1 MLDINNRIMD
11 NQKRSLTPRSVIQ
24 LLLFIIVIPFLPLL
38 ISLSWDWWEAW
49 VYGFINILGYVI
61 SRAMA
66 AKRNPDLIT
75 ERAQFMKH
83 ENVFNWDKI
92 LAPLVGF
99 GGGLITL
106 VVGLDKLLNWS
117 PAYSILV
124 KIIALAFILIGFIW
138 GSYAL
143 IQNRFFSGMVRIQ
156 NDRGHHVIT
165 SGPYRWMRH
174 PGYTGAILT
183 FLATP
188 LFLDSAWAS
197 IPAVFLVIM
206 LVLRTSLEDK
216 VLQVEL
222 EGYSEYA
229 EKVRYRLFPGVW

>member
-1 MLDINNRIMD
+1 MD
-11 NQKRSLTPRSVIQ
+11 NQKKSLTPRYVIQ

-38 ISLSWDWWEAW
+38 ISWSWDWWEAW
-49 VYGFINILGYVI
+49 VYGFINVLGFAI

-66 AKRNPDLIT
+66 AKRNPDLIS

-92 LAPLVGF
+92 LAPLVVL
-99 GGGLITL
+99 GGGLIPL
-106 VVGLDKLLNWS
+106 VVGLDELLNWS
-117 PAYSILV
+117 PAFSILI
-124 KIIALAFILIGFIW
+124 KIIALAIILTGYIW

-156 NDRGHHVIT
+156 SDRGHQVIT

-174 PGYTGAILT
+174 PGYAGAILT
-183 FLATP
+183 YLATP
-188 LFLDSAWAS
+188 LFLDSGWAFV
-197 IPAVFLVIM
+197 PAVFLVIV
-206 LVLRTSLEDK
+206 LVIRTSLEDK

-229 EKVRYRLFPGVW
+229 DKVRYRLFPGVW

>member
-1 MLDINNRIMD
+1 MD
-11 NQKRSLTPRSVIQ
+11 NQRKSLTPRLVII

-38 ISLSWDWWEAW
+38 ISWSWDWWEAW
-49 VYGFINILGYVI
+49 VFGFISVLGYTI

-75 ERAQFMKH
+75 ERAQFMKN

-92 LAPLVGF
+92 LAPLAGF

-117 PAYSILV
+117 PTFSILI
-124 KIIALAFILIGFIW
+124 KIIALALIITGYIW

-156 NDRGHHVIT
+156 SDRGHQVIT

-174 PGYTGAILT
+174 PGYAGAILT
-183 FLATP
+183 YLATP
-188 LFLDSAWAS
+188 LFLDSEWAF
-197 IPAVFLVIM
+197 IPAVFLVIV
-206 LVLRTSLEDK
+206 LVIRTSLEDK

>member
-1 MLDINNRIMD
+1 MA
-11 NQKRSLTPRSVIQ
+11 NQRKSLTPRLVIQ

-38 ISLSWDWWEAW
+38 ISWSWDWWEAW
-49 VYGFINILGYVI
+49 VYGFINVLGWVI

-83 ENVFNWDKI
+83 ENVFKWDKI

-106 VVGLDKLLNWS
+106 VVGLDILLNWS
-117 PAYSILV
+117 PAFSILI
-124 KIIALAFILIGFIW
+124 KIIALAIILAGYIW

-156 NDRGHHVIT
+156 SDRGHQVIT

-174 PGYTGAILT
+174 PGYAGAILT
-183 FLATP
+183 YLATP
-188 LFLDSAWAS
+188 LFLDSGWAF
-197 IPAVFLVIM
+197 IPAVFLVIL

-229 EKVRYRLFPGVW
+229 DKVRYRLFPGVW

>member
-1 MLDINNRIMD
+1 MD
-11 NQKRSLTPRSVIQ
+11 NQKKSLTPRYVIQ

-38 ISLSWDWWEAW
+38 ISWSWDWWEAW
-49 VYGFINILGYVI
+49 VYGFINVLGFAI
-61 SRAMA
+61 SRAIA
-66 AKRNPDLIT
+66 AKRNPDLIS

-92 LAPLVGF
+92 LAPLVVL
-99 GGGLITL
+99 GGGLIPL
-106 VVGLDKLLNWS
+106 VVGLDELLNWS
-117 PAYSILV
+117 PAFSILI
-124 KIIALAFILIGFIW
+124 KIFALAIILTGYIW

-156 NDRGHHVIT
+156 SDRGHQVIT

-174 PGYTGAILT
+174 PGYAGAILT
-183 FLATP
+183 YLATP
-188 LFLDSAWAS
+188 LFLDSGWAFV
-197 IPAVFLVIM
+197 PAVFLVIV
-206 LVLRTSLEDK
+206 LVIRTSLEDK

-229 EKVRYRLFPGVW
+229 DKVRYRLFPGVW

>member
-1 MLDINNRIMD
+1 MD
-11 NQKRSLTPRSVIQ
+11 NQKKSLTPRYVIQ
-24 LLLFIIVIPFLPLL
+24 LFLFIIVIPFLPLL
-38 ISLSWDWWEAW
+38 ISWSWDWWEAW
-49 VYGFINILGYVI
+49 VYGFINVLGFAI

-66 AKRNPDLIT
+66 AKRNPDLIS

-92 LAPLVGF
+92 LAPLVVL
-99 GGGLITL
+99 GGGLIPL
-106 VVGLDKLLNWS
+106 VVGLDELLNWS
-117 PAYSILV
+117 PAFSILI
-124 KIIALAFILIGFIW
+124 KIIALAIILTGYIW

-156 NDRGHHVIT
+156 SDRGHQVIT
-165 SGPYRWMRH
+165 SGPYRRMRH

-183 FLATP
+183 YLATP
-188 LFLDSAWAS
+188 LFLDSGWAFV
-197 IPAVFLVIM
+197 PAVFLVIV
-206 LVLRTSLEDK
+206 LVIRTSLEDK

-229 EKVRYRLFPGVW
+229 DKVRYRLFPGVW

>member
-1 MLDINNRIMD
+1 MD
-11 NQKRSLTPRSVIQ
+11 NQIKGLTPRYVIQ

-38 ISLSWDWWEAW
+38 ISWSWDWWEAW
-49 VYGFINILGYVI
+49 VYGFINVLGFAI

-66 AKRNPDLIT
+66 AKRNPDLII

-92 LAPLVGF
+92 LAPLVVL
-99 GGGLITL
+99 GGGLIPL
-106 VVGLDKLLNWS
+106 VVGLDELLNWS
-117 PAYSILV
+117 PAFGILI
-124 KIIALAFILIGFIW
+124 KIIALAFILTGYIW

-156 NDRGHHVIT
+156 SDRGHQVIT

-174 PGYTGAILT
+174 PGYAGAILT
-183 FLATP
+183 YLATP
-188 LFLDSAWAS
+188 LFLDSGWAFV
-197 IPAVFLVIM
+197 PAVFLVIV
-206 LVLRTSLEDK
+206 LVIRTSLEDK

-229 EKVRYRLFPGVW
+229 DKVRYRLFPGVW

>member
-1 MLDINNRIMD
+1 MD
-11 NQKRSLTPRSVIQ
+11 NQKKSLTPRYVIQ

-38 ISLSWDWWEAW
+38 ISWSWDWWEAW
-49 VYGFINILGYVI
+49 VYGFINVLGFTI

-66 AKRNPDLIT
+66 AKRNPDLIS

-92 LAPLVGF
+92 LAPLVVL
-99 GGGLITL
+99 GGGLIPL
-106 VVGLDKLLNWS
+106 VVGLDELLNWS
-117 PAYSILV
+117 PAFSILI
-124 KIIALAFILIGFIW
+124 KIIALAIILTGYIW

-156 NDRGHHVIT
+156 SDRGHQVIT

-174 PGYTGAILT
+174 PGYAGAILT
-183 FLATP
+183 YLATP
-188 LFLDSAWAS
+188 LFLDSGWAFV
-197 IPAVFLVIM
+197 PAVFLVIV
-206 LVLRTSLEDK
+206 LVIRTSLEDK

-229 EKVRYRLFPGVW
+229 DKVRYRLFPGVW

>member
-1 MLDINNRIMD
+1 MD
-11 NQKRSLTPRSVIQ
+11 NQKKSLTPRLVII

-38 ISLSWDWWEAW
+38 ISWSWDWWEAW
-49 VYGFINILGYVI
+49 VYGFINVLGYAI

-66 AKRNPDLIT
+66 AKRNPELIT
-75 ERAQFMKH
+75 ERAQFMKN
-83 ENVFNWDKI
+83 ENVFSWDRI
-92 LAPLVGF
+92 LAPLAGF

-117 PAYSILV
+117 PAFSILI
-124 KIIALAFILIGFIW
+124 KIIALALILTGYIW

-156 NDRGHHVIT
+156 SDRGHQVIT

-174 PGYTGAILT
+174 PGYAGAILT
-183 FLATP
+183 YLATP
-188 LFLDSAWAS
+188 LFLDSGWAF
-197 IPAVFLVIM
+197 IPAVFLVIV
-206 LVLRTSLEDK
+206 LVIRTSLEDK
-216 VLQVEL
+216 ALQVEL
-222 EGYSEYA
+222 KGYSEYA

>member
-1 MLDINNRIMD
+1 MEI
-11 NQKRSLTPRSVIQ
+11 QKKSLTPRSVII

-38 ISLSWDWWEAW
+38 ISWSWDWWEAW
-49 VYGFINILGYVI
+49 VYGFVNVLGYAI

-75 ERAQFMKH
+75 ERAQFMKN

-92 LAPLVGF
+92 LAPLAGF

-117 PAYSILV
+117 PAFSILI
-124 KIIALAFILIGFIW
+124 KIIALALILTGYIW

-156 NDRGHHVIT
+156 SDRGHQVIT

-174 PGYTGAILT
+174 PGYAGAILT
-183 FLATP
+183 YLATP
-188 LFLDSAWAS
+188 LFLDSGWAF
-197 IPAVFLVIM
+197 IPAVFLVIV
-206 LVLRTSLEDK
+206 LVIRTSLEDK
-216 VLQVEL
+216 VLHVEL

-229 EKVRYRLFPGVW
+229 DKVRYRLLPGVW